1 MKESYSKRWIRAG
14 IGCFLLGWL
23 FAFGMSD
30 LWAARTDQIEKDI
43 TQKKKDLKDIKKEI
57 NLTKEKEKEI
67 RGKESSILG
76 TLHLLEVEL
85 YQKEKELKQMEAQLV
100 QTRERLRQTKHQVVM
115 LSNRMERTKE
125 ELFSRLIALYKMG
138 RIPTEGFLLT
148 SQSYLDLLMLDKYFR
163 VIIDYDT
170 RLIGTYRYQVALKER
185 YQEELTQDQFQFQRN
200 ISEIEKK
207 KKEITKVSGEKRAL
221 LKSIQ
226 NQKVVYQKVIVELEE
241 RAKELQALIGKLERG
256 KSHLAYGKSKHEALK
271 GKLSSPVQGKVISLF
286 KEKGQ
291 NGIEIKAPMGAEI
304 RAVLSGK
311 ILYAD
316 WFKGFGNIVIIDH
329 GNHTF
334 TVSGYCSELLKKPGD
349 AVSQGETIAL
359 VGSAGSL
366 KGPCLY
372 FEIRHHGKPQDPMEW
387 LSHLDRVV
395 SLPEKNKKGKKGS

>member
-1 MKESYSKRWIRAG
+1 MKGSVSRRWIWG
-14 IGCFLLGWL
+14 WIGCFLIGWM
-23 FAFGMSD
+23 FFFGTPD
-30 LWAARTDQIEKDI
+30 LWAARTDQIDKDI
-43 TQKKKDLKDIKKEI
+43 TQKKRDLKDIKKEI
-57 NLTKEKEKEI
+57 NLTKEKEKEV
-67 RGKESSILG
+67 RGKEPYILG

-85 YQKEKELKQMEAQLV
+85 YQKEKELKQMETQLG
-100 QTRERLRQTKHQVVM
+100 QTQERLRQTKHQVVI
-115 LSNRMERTKE
+115 LSKGMEHTKE
-125 ELFSRLIALYKMG
+125 ELFSRLIALYKTG
-138 RIPTEGFLLT
+138 RVPTEGLLLA
-148 SQSYLDLLMLDKYFR
+148 SQSYPDLLRLDKYLR
-163 VIIDYDT
+163 VIIDYDA
-170 RLIGTYRYQVALKER
+170 RLIDTHRYQVVLKER
-185 YQEELTQDQFQFQRN
+185 YQEELIQDQSKMKRN
-200 ISEIEKK
+200 ISEIGKK
-207 KKEITKVSGEKRAL
+207 KNEITKVSGEKRTL

-226 NQKVVYQKVIVELEE
+226 NQKTVYQKLLIELEE
-241 RAKELQALIGKLERG
+241 RGKKLQTLIGKLEQE
-256 KSHLAYGKSKHEALK
+256 KSLLAYGKSKYEILK
-271 GKLSSPVQGKVISLF
+271 GKLTPPVQGKVLSLF

-311 ILYAD
+311 VLSAD

-334 TVSGYCSELLKKPGD
+334 TVSGYCSELFKKPGD

-395 SLPEKNKKGKKGS
+395 SLPEENKKGKKGY